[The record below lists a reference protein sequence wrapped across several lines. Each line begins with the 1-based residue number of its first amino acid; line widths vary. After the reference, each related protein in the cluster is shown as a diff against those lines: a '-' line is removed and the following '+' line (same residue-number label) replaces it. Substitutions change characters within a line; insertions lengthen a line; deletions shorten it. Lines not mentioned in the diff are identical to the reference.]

1 MTLTMTSPDNNSS
14 GRFYGI
20 GVGPGDPELLTLKAW
35 RLIRQCDV
43 VTYLSSDRG
52 YSMAREIAADA
63 LVDPSNPGQQQRAF
77 VMPMCENREIANRV
91 YDEAAHTIAGHLDEG
106 RDVGFLCQGDP
117 LLFGSFS
124 CLQDRLSGQYPTF
137 VVPGIN
143 SVNACAA
150 LTGTAMTRL
159 TENLAVISGR
169 RDDDDILDTLIRFDN
184 IAIMKPGRRR
194 ARILELIKR
203 SNRSEEACYIE
214 YAGHSRQKIVRDIT
228 LLDDG
233 AGPYFSLFLIQCSRR
248 NPA

>member
-1 MTLTMTSPDNNSS
+1 MSAPASGPDSC

-43 VTYLSSDRG
+43 ITYLSSDRG

-63 LVDPSNPGQQQRAF
+63 LDNPTNPAQRQQAF
-77 VMPMCENREIANRV
+77 VMPMCDNREVANRI
-91 YDEAAHTIAGHLDEG
+91 YDQAAQVIASHLDEG

-143 SVNACAA
+143 SINACAA
-150 LTGTAMTRL
+150 LTGTTMTRL
-159 TENLAVISGR
+159 AENLAVISGR
-169 RDDDDILDTLIRFDN
+169 RDDDDILDTLVRFDN
-184 IAIMKPGRRR
+184 VAIMKPGRRR
-194 ARILELIKR
+194 ARILQLIER
-203 SNRSEEACYIE
+203 SNRSEDACYVE
-214 YAGHSRQKIVRDIT
+214 YAGHPRQKIVRDIRT
-228 LLDDG
+228 LDDG
-233 AGPYFSLFLIQCSRR
+233 TGPYFSLFLIRCSK
-248 NPA
+248 NHPL

>member
-1 MTLTMTSPDNNSS
+1 MIMTASDLDSS
-14 GRFYGI
+14 GQFYGI

-43 VTYLSSDRG
+43 ITYLSSDRG

-63 LVDPSNPGQQQRAF
+63 LDNPTNPEQRQRAF
-77 VMPMCENREIANRV
+77 VMPMCENREAADRV
-91 YDEAAHTIAGHLDEG
+91 YDQAAQIIARHLGKG

-124 CLQDRLSGQYPTF
+124 CLHDRLNGQYPTF

-143 SVNACAA
+143 SINACAA

-169 RDDDDILDTLIRFDN
+169 RGDDDILDTLIRFDN

-194 ARILELIKR
+194 ARILELIDR
-203 SNRSEEACYIE
+203 SNRSKDACYVE
-214 YAGHSRQKIVRDIT
+214 YAGHSRQKIVHDIT
-228 LLDDG
+228 TLDDG
-233 AGPYFSLFLIQCSRR
+233 MGPYFSLFLIHCSRNR
-248 NPA
+248 PT